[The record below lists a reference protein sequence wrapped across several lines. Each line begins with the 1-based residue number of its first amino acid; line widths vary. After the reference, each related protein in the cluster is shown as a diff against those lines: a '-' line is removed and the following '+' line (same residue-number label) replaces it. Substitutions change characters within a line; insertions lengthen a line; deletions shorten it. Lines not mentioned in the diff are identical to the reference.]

1 MQLHLAWAL
10 SACFLLLQWLGRD
23 WRKFP
28 ADSAQNHLFWHGT
41 KGYVSGPVADH
52 IGGSACGLAP

>member
-10 SACFLLLQWLGRD
+10 FACFLLLQWPGRD

-28 ADSAQNHLFWHGT
+28 ADSAHRTTLFWHGT

-52 IGGSACGLAP
+52 IGGDARFA